1 MTGEHSLIRP
11 YLIEGTLPCLTME
24 GKIMLDSTSSIATAP
39 DGNGGLYTAL
49 REPIS
54 STASDTVLSLLASR
68 NIAYLHT
75 YGVDNCLV
83 RVGDPVFLGINI
95 EQAQRN
101 PSHQAGVKTVK
112 KIDAKESVGVV
123 ALKDGHWNVIE
134 YSEIP
139 SSLSQATDSS
149 GQLLFRSANIV
160 NHFYTTQFLAN
171 DVPSFESKIPF
182 HIARK
187 KIPCINMDTGKL
199 DKPSTPNGMKLELFI
214 FDVFPFVDNLIVHEV
229 ERSAEFSPLKNA
241 SGTGVDDPQ
250 TSKRD
255 LLKLQKSWLEKAG
268 ASVAE
273 SIEVEVSPLVS
284 YAGEGL
290 EKARGASYEQS
301 TNIESL

>member
-1 MTGEHSLIRP
+1 MLINGRCT
-11 YLIEGTLPCLTME
+11 GTLPCLTME
-24 GKIMLDSTSSIATAP
+24 GKVMLDSTSSIATAP

-49 REPIS
+49 RQPLSTS
-54 STASDTVLSLLASR
+54 SNDTVLSILATR
-68 NIAYLHT
+68 KIDYLHT

-95 EQAQRN
+95 EQQQKD

-123 ALKDGHWNVIE
+123 ALKDGKWNVIE

-139 SSLSQATDSS
+139 ESLSQAIGSS
-149 GQLLFRSANIV
+149 GQQLLFRSANIV

-187 KIPCINMDTGKL
+187 KIPTINMDNGQME
-199 DKPSTPNGMKLELFI
+199 KPSTPNGMKLELFI
-214 FDVFPFVDNLIVHEV
+214 FDVFPFVKNLMVHEV
-229 ERSAEFSPLKNA
+229 ERSSEFSPLKNA

-255 LLKLQKSWLEKAG
+255 LLKMHRLWLEKAG
-268 ASVAE
+268 AKVADSV
-273 SIEVEVSPLVS
+273 EVEISPLVS

-290 EKARGASYEQS
+290 ESVKGKSFEHS

>member
-1 MTGEHSLIRP
+1 MD
-11 YLIEGTLPCLTME
+11 

-49 REPIS
+49 RQPLS
-54 STASDTVLSLLASR
+54 SSSNDTVLSILASR
-68 NIAYLHT
+68 KIEYLHA

-83 RVGDPVFLGINI
+83 RVGDPIFLGINI
-95 EQAQRN
+95 EQAQKD
-101 PSHQAGVKTVK
+101 PSHQAGVKTVRK
-112 KIDAKESVGVV
+112 VDAKESVGVV
-123 ALKDGHWNVIE
+123 ALKDGKWNVIE

-139 SSLSQATDSS
+139 ESLSQATDSS

-160 NHFYTTQFLAN
+160 NHFYTTRFLAN
-171 DVPSFESKIPF
+171 DVPSFEARMAF

-187 KIPCINMDTGKL
+187 KIPTINMDNGQL
-199 DKPSTPNGMKLELFI
+199 EKPSTPNGMKLELFI
-214 FDVFPFVDNLIVHEV
+214 FDVFPFVKDLMVHEV
-229 ERSAEFSPLKNA
+229 ERSSDFSPLKNA

-255 LLKLQKSWLEKAG
+255 LLKMHRSWLEKAG
-268 ASVAE
+268 AKVAE
-273 SIEVEVSPLVS
+273 SSEVEISPLVS

-290 EKARGASYEQS
+290 ESLQGKSFEHS